1 MFLIDDFFL
10 RALGISTPGLDSI
23 WLMELIRDLAY
34 REMYNPQE
42 IMDKIKENRLL
53 YEFEEITAEEYR
65 RKEEEL
71 THKLT
76 LARRVEEMD
85 LRVRTDI
92 LNAG

>member
-10 RALGISTPGLDSI
+10 RALGISIPGLDSI

-53 YEFEEITAEEYR
+53 YEFEEITEEKYR